1 MEKILDGSLARFE
14 VPDLLT
20 FLNMGRRTGV
30 LVMENAQQE
39 TKLFLRDGNPVF
51 ATSTKEDL
59 RMGAILVKQGRL
71 EPGDLDRLLS
81 RHAAGSHRLG
91 QLLITEKVLREEEL
105 AQFLKVQV
113 SEVIFDTFEW
123 KDGGF
128 ALYDAVPPPA
138 SAITLEMDLQ
148 NLIMEGVRRIDERG
162 RLKDVF
168 RDLDMIVEAVAN
180 PERVKQ
186 SVTFTREEWQVFF
199 LVDGRR
205 SINEICRLVGNPDDT
220 ATLQIIHRLMAGN
233 FVTLVASAATGEPP
247 VQPTHVPHLPPRG
260 EGHGTVK
267 MLEGQAPAPPASGRS
282 GPVSVEFSNPAGA
295 GRKSPDDDSKGV
307 VSSMAFRYLGEAA
320 KVTVSR
326 LVLVQG
332 GDEQSYPLT
341 RDAYT
346 LGRHRNN
353 DIVINDPK
361 VSGFHA
367 RIDRTPEGFVLVDLK
382 SRNGSFVNGRRVET
396 GALKTGDEIRLGTA
410 RLVYK
415 VDYTASA

>member
-1 MEKILDGSLARFE
+1 MEKILDGSLTRFE

-51 ATSTKEDL
+51 ATSTKDEL

-71 EPGDLDRLLS
+71 QPGDLDRLLS

-123 KDGGF
+123 KDGSF
-128 ALYDAVPPPA
+128 SLYDAVPPPA

-168 RDLDMIVEAVAN
+168 RDLDMVVEAVAN

-199 LVDGRR
+199 LIDGRR
-205 SINEICRLVGNPDDT
+205 SIAEICRLVGTADDP

-233 FVTLVASAATGEPP
+233 FVTLLAPSAALVEPA
-247 VQPTHVPHLPPRG
+247 VQPTHIPHLPPRS
-260 EGHGTVK
+260 EGHGTQRLV
-267 MLEGQAPAPPASGRS
+267 EEPAAPSGSGRS
-282 GPVSVEFSNPAGA
+282 GPVSVEFSNPAGSN
-295 GRKSPDDDSKGV
+295 RKSPVDDTKDV
-307 VSSMAFRYLGEAA
+307 VSREAFRYLGESAR
-320 KVTVSR
+320 VTVSR
-326 LVLVQG
+326 LVLVKDG
-332 GDEQSYPLT
+332 VEQSYPLT

-367 RIDRTPEGFVLVDLK
+367 RIDRAPEGFVLVDLK
-382 SRNGSFVNGRRVET
+382 SRNGSFVNGRRVENA
-396 GALKTGDEIRLGTA
+396 ALKTGDEIRLGTA
-410 RLVYK
+410 RLVYR

>member
-1 MEKILDGSLARFE
+1 MEKILDGSLTRFE

-39 TKLFLRDGNPVF
+39 TKLFLRDGSPVF
-51 ATSTKEDL
+51 ATSTKDDL
-59 RMGAILVKQGRL
+59 RMGAILVKQGKL
-71 EPGDLDRLLS
+71 QPGDLDRLLS

-123 KDGGF
+123 KDGSF
-128 ALYDAVPPPA
+128 SLYDAVPPPA

-168 RDLDMIVEAVAN
+168 RDLDMVVEAVAN

-205 SINEICRLVGNPDDT
+205 SIAEICRLVGTADDS

-233 FVTLVASAATGEPP
+233 FVTLLAPSAAIGEPP
-247 VQPTHVPHLPPRG
+247 VPPTHVPHLPPRG
-260 EGHGTVK
+260 DGHGTQRLV
-267 MLEGQAPAPPASGRS
+267 EEPSAASGSGRS
-282 GPVSVEFSNPAGA
+282 GPISVEFSNPAGA
-295 GRKSPDDDSKGV
+295 GRKSPVDDTKDV
-307 VSSMAFRYLGEAA
+307 VSREAFRYLGESAR
-320 KVTVSR
+320 VTVSR
-326 LVLVQG
+326 LVLVTDG
-332 GDEQSYPLT
+332 NEQSYPLT

-367 RIDRTPEGFVLVDLK
+367 RIDRAPEGFVLVDLK
-382 SRNGSFVNGRRVET
+382 SRNGSFVNGRRVEN

-410 RLVYK
+410 RLIYR